1 MLGIPDSM
9 LSGFLYRQLL
19 VTPPVPKTRFDEKTI
34 IVTGS
39 NVGLGLEAARHFG
52 RLGAARVILAVRD
65 LQKGEAAKK
74 SIDRTLRRSPSPVA
88 VWQLDLSSYESVQ
101 EFAARVD
108 KELDRVDVVCENAGI
123 ATGTFRLTEADESTI
138 TTNVVSTFLLAFLLL
153 PKLKE
158 TARRFNTVPTLAI
171 TSSEVHAFTPFAER
185 DEPNIF
191 AALSDPS
198 KANMAERYFVS
209 KLLEI
214 FIVREMAA
222 RSTSSSSPYPIT
234 INCLNPGF
242 CRSELG
248 REAGWTLYLWGLVLA
263 RSPEVGSRT
272 IVAAAEAGVK
282 AGAARA
288 HGAYMSE
295 GVVAEPSE
303 LVRSEEGARVQR
315 KVWAELVEKLEGI
328 REGVTGGL

>member
-1 MLGIPDSM
+1 
-9 LSGFLYRQLL
+9 
-19 VTPPVPKTRFDEKTI
+19 
-34 IVTGS
+34 
-39 NVGLGLEAARHFG
+39 
-52 RLGAARVILAVRD
+52 
-65 LQKGEAAKK
+65 
-74 SIDRTLRRSPSPVA
+74 
-88 VWQLDLSSYESVQ
+88 
-101 EFAARVD
+101 
-108 KELDRVDVVCENAGI
+108 
-123 ATGTFRLTEADESTI
+123 
-138 TTNVVSTFLLAFLLL
+138 
-153 PKLKE
+153 
-158 TARRFNTVPTLAI
+158 
-171 TSSEVHAFTPFAER
+171 HAFTPFAER

-198 KANMAERYFVS
+198 KANMADRYFVS

-282 AGAARA
+282 AGAARVKAGAARA

-328 REGVTGGL
+328 TEGVTGGL

>member
-1 MLGIPDSM
+1 
-9 LSGFLYRQLL
+9 
-19 VTPPVPKTRFDEKTI
+19 
-34 IVTGS
+34 
-39 NVGLGLEAARHFG
+39 
-52 RLGAARVILAVRD
+52 
-65 LQKGEAAKK
+65 
-74 SIDRTLRRSPSPVA
+74 
-88 VWQLDLSSYESVQ
+88 
-101 EFAARVD
+101 
-108 KELDRVDVVCENAGI
+108 
-123 ATGTFRLTEADESTI
+123 
-138 TTNVVSTFLLAFLLL
+138 
-153 PKLKE
+153 
-158 TARRFNTVPTLAI
+158 
-171 TSSEVHAFTPFAER
+171 
-185 DEPNIF
+185 
-191 AALSDPS
+191 
-198 KANMAERYFVS
+198 MAERYFVS